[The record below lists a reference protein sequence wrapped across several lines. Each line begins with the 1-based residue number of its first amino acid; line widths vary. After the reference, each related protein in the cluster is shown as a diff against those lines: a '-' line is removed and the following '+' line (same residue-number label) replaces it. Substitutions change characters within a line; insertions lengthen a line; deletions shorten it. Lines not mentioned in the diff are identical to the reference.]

1 MERDLVMQT
10 EFNMTDAANLAG
22 VSRRTFYNHIE
33 SKPITTKRNDSD
45 EKVVDLSELKR
56 VYGDET
62 VLRNLQKMQSDDTV
76 QERATAQGEGVQSVQ
91 IAGKVE
97 IERLQAQIDALQN
110 EKRLVE
116 GKAEQIEEERNFLRE
131 RLTEAQEGQ
140 KRMTLLLENKSK
152 DTEGTSDWQKSV
164 KALESRIANQEKAEK
179 ERQEREQKLLDE
191 NKRIKQAY
199 SRQKKELEAE
209 KSKGLF
215 KKLFG

>member
-1 MERDLVMQT
+1 MQT

>member
-1 MERDLVMQT
+1 
-10 EFNMTDAANLAG
+10 
-22 VSRRTFYNHIE
+22 
-33 SKPITTKRNDSD
+33 
-45 EKVVDLSELKR
+45 
-56 VYGDET
+56 
-62 VLRNLQKMQSDDTV
+62 MQSDDTV

-199 SRQKKELEAE
+199 SRQKKELEAK

>member
-1 MERDLVMQT
+1 MQT

-91 IAGKVE
+91 MAGKVE

>member
-1 MERDLVMQT
+1 
-10 EFNMTDAANLAG
+10 
-22 VSRRTFYNHIE
+22 
-33 SKPITTKRNDSD
+33 
-45 EKVVDLSELKR
+45 
-56 VYGDET
+56 
-62 VLRNLQKMQSDDTV
+62 
-76 QERATAQGEGVQSVQ
+76 
-91 IAGKVE
+91 
-97 IERLQAQIDALQN
+97 
-110 EKRLVE
+110 
-116 GKAEQIEEERNFLRE
+116 
-131 RLTEAQEGQ
+131 
-140 KRMTLLLENKSK
+140 MTLLLENKSK

>member
-10 EFNMTDAANLAG
+10 EFNMTDAANIAG

-62 VLRNLQKMQSDDTV
+62 VLRNLQKMQSNDSV

-91 IAGKVE
+91 VAGNGE

-152 DTEGTSDWQKSV
+152 DSDGNSDWQKSV

-179 ERQEREQKLLDE
+179 DRQEREQKLLDE
-191 NKRIKQAY
+191 NKRIKQAF

-209 KSKGLF
+209 KNKGF
-215 KKLFG
+215 FQKLFG

>member
-1 MERDLVMQT
+1 MQT
-10 EFNMTDAANLAG
+10 EFNMTDAANIAG

-62 VLRNLQKMQSDDTV
+62 VLRNLQKMQSNDSV

-91 IAGKVE
+91 VAGNGE

-152 DTEGTSDWQKSV
+152 DSDGNSDWQKSI

-179 ERQEREQKLLDE
+179 DRQEREQKLLDE
-191 NKRIKQAY
+191 NKRIKQAF

-209 KSKGLF
+209 KNKGF
-215 KKLFG
+215 FQKLFG